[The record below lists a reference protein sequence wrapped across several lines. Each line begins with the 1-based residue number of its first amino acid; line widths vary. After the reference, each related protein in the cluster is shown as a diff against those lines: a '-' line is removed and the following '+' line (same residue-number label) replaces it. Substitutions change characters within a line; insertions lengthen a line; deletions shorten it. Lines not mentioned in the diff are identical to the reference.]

1 LVKFLA
7 GLIASKI
14 SGYRN
19 FAIVPILGHSL
30 NLPKWVKL
38 SNGYFLEV
46 LIPISLAFLFLGP
59 GKDMGLKAWGPFVR
73 ARKLIA

>member
-1 LVKFLA
+1 LA
-7 GLIASKI
+7 KLIASKI
-14 SGYRN
+14 LGYRS
-19 FAIVPILGHSL
+19 FAIVPILGNSL
-30 NLPKWVKL
+30 NIPKWVKL

-59 GKDMGLKAWGPFVR
+59 GKDMGLKTWGLSVR